1 MLRLQLAEPLAG
13 LQPLLHA
20 LLLLAARLFLLLAG
34 GATLAADRTVVVGR
48 AALTAA

>member
-1 MLRLQLAEPLAG
+1 MLRLLLVELLAG

-20 LLLLAARLFLLLAG
+20 LLLLVARLFLLLAG
-34 GATLAADRTVVVGR
+34 RAALAADRTVDVGR